1 MSPPPPVAS
10 LTAPIRAP
18 LSHIKQPFVK
28 VPSEIQPP
36 KETRTV
42 SIDLTSPTPMSPP
55 AIKSA
60 KSNSPFSSQS
70 GKIRSAKHTSHY
82 SSKSKKEDT
91 PSNNPLEL
99 PSPIP
104 LPLSTSGALPVFSFG
119 NLLSP
124 NSVLKTSGA
133 NSSFSMPTVT
143 VSTNLFSLSLNEFKN
158 KRTFYKGKVDLQF

>member
-18 LSHIKQPFVK
+18 LSHVKQPFVK

-36 KETRTV
+36 KGTRTV
-42 SIDLTSPTPMSPP
+42 SVDLTSPTPMSPP
-55 AIKSA
+55 ATKPA
-60 KSNSPFSSQS
+60 KSHSPFSSQS

-82 SSKSKKEDT
+82 SSKNKKEDA
-91 PSNNPLEL
+91 PSNPLEL

-124 NSVLKTSGA
+124 NSVLKTGGA
-133 NSSFSMPTVT
+133 NSSFSMPAIM
-143 VSTNLFSLSLNEFKN
+143 VSTNLFSLS
-158 KRTFYKGKVDLQF
+158 